1 MHHLITAVASLM
13 ILGLLL
19 SQFVANENLFVETL
33 ALERTINSYIGE
45 EYSED
50 EMEQKIQ
57 ELKDR
62 LEKIPNLKAEIKDDK
77 LTVKLGGII
86 GPSKALGIRDNEIL
100 IEKDLELRVREDE
113 HEELDD
119 NSGTAGADGDPQ
131 PISDGDEPDSAG

>member
-13 ILGLLL
+13 ILGLML

-57 ELKDR
+57 ELKER

-77 LTVKLGGII
+77 LTVK
-86 GPSKALGIRDNEIL
+86 LGIRDNEIL

>member
-19 SQFVANENLFVETL
+19 SQFVANENIFVETL
-33 ALERTINSYIGE
+33 ALERAINTYADK
-45 EYSED
+45 EYDED
-50 EMEQKIQ
+50 EVEQKMQ

-62 LEKIPNLKAEIKDDK
+62 LDRIPNVKAEIRDDK
-77 LTVKLGGII
+77 LSVRLSGII

-100 IEKDLELRVREDE
+100 IEKDLEFRVREDE
-113 HEELDD
+113 HEEFDD
-119 NSGTAGADGDPQ
+119 NSGTAGADGPPQ